1 MAKKTP
7 TNLFRNL
14 KSHLDD
20 LSEGSHTASEVAS
33 TLNDWA
39 RESAETI
46 KVRVN
51 EEVEA
56 AVLRMGFIKRDEFD
70 ALVKRVKELEK
81 GSAPAKQAGTKKAAT
96 KKTSAAKVKK

>member
-14 KSHLDD
+14 KNHLDD
-20 LSEGSHTASEVAS
+20 LSEGSHSASEVAS

-70 ALVKRVKELEK
+70 ALVKRVNELEK
-81 GSAPAKQAGTKKAAT
+81 GKKPVKKAP
-96 KKTSAAKVKK
+96 VKKASTAKAKSV